1 MTDFNN
7 SVFMITCRE
16 EQERQLQMIED
27 RRNAIDQRREQKRT
41 ALAPEPEGGENCPPT
56 TLIRVRLPH
65 GGSSQRRFD
74 EGAGVSAVYDWVDS
88 LAEIDVWDYVITSTF
103 PRREFSRSEGSIAL
117 SEAGLVPNAA
127 IMVIAQD
134 N

>member
-1 MTDFNN
+1 
-7 SVFMITCRE
+7 
-16 EQERQLQMIED
+16 MIED
-27 RRNAIDQRREQKRT
+27 RRTAIDDRRTQKLA
-41 ALAPEPEGGENCPPT
+41 ALAPEPAAGDSCPAT

-103 PRREFSRSEGSIAL
+103 PRREFLRSEGAL
-117 SEAGLVPNAA
+117 PLREAGLVPNAA

-134 N
+134 S

>member
-1 MTDFNN
+1 
-7 SVFMITCRE
+7 
-16 EQERQLQMIED
+16 MIED
-27 RRNAIDQRREQKRT
+27 RRNAIDERREQKR
-41 ALAPEPEGGENCPPT
+41 ASLAPEPLVGEGCAPT

-88 LAEIDVWDYVITSTF
+88 LSDIDVWDYVITSTF
-103 PRREFSRSEGSIAL
+103 PRREYSRTEGSMAL
-117 SEAGLVPNAA
+117 RDAGLVPNAA

>member
-1 MTDFNN
+1 MR
-7 SVFMITCRE
+7 SCACRE
-16 EQERQLQMIED
+16 EQERKLQMIED
-27 RRNAIDQRREQKRT
+27 RRNAIDERREQKRA
-41 ALAPEPEGGENCPPT
+41 ALAPEPVVGDNSPPT

-65 GGSSQRRFD
+65 GGSAQRRFA

-103 PRREFSRSEGSIAL
+103 PRREFSRDEGAVAL
-117 SEAGLVPNAA
+117 RDAGLVPNAA